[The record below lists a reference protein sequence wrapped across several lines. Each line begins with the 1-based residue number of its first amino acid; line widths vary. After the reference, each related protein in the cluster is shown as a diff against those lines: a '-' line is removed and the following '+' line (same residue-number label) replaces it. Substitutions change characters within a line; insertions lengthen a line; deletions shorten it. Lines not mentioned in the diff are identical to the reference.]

1 MLKLLIPKLYKPSIY
16 EVDLSSLKK
25 ENIQG
30 IILDLDNTLVPWGE
44 KEASK
49 EVIDWIGLVKSKG
62 FKLCLV
68 SNSHLYSRKVNR
80 LSNALKIPAIAG
92 AFKPFPR
99 AFRRATQIMN
109 TSSSQTAVIGDQIF
123 TDILGGNYLGMYTIL
138 VTPLSPKEFFTT
150 RIVRKIERIVLQKT
164 TNKH

>member
-1 MLKLLIPKLYKPSIY
+1 MFRLLIPKLYKPSIY
-16 EVDLSSLKK
+16 EVDLSSLRE

-49 EVIDWIGLVKSKG
+49 EVIDWIDLVKSKG
-62 FKLCLV
+62 FRLCLV
-68 SNSHLYSRKVNR
+68 SNSLLYSRKINS
-80 LSNALKIPAIAG
+80 LAKSLKIPAVGG
-92 AFKPFPR
+92 ALKPFPR

-109 TSSSQTAVIGDQIF
+109 TPSSQTAVIGDQIF

-150 RIVRKIERIVLQKT
+150 RIMRRIERIVLP
-164 TNKH
+164 KHC